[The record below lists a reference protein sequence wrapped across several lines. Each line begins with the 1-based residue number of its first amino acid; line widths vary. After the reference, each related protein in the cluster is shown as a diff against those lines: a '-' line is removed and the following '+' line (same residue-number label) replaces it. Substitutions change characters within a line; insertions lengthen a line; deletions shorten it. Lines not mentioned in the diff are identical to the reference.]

1 MDEFYDEK
9 PVVMFYL
16 LKNRIDDCI
25 KNDLDLDN
33 VMESIFTAYFDGE
46 LTSSQYSNLISKII

>member
-1 MDEFYDEK
+1 MNEFHDET
-9 PVVMFYL
+9 PVIMFYL

-33 VMESIFTAYFDGE
+33 VMESIFSAYFDGE

>member
-1 MDEFYDEK
+1 MNEFYDET
-9 PVVMFYL
+9 PVIMFYL

-33 VMESIFTAYFDGE
+33 VMESIFSAYFDGE
-46 LTSSQYSNLISKII
+46 LTSSQYSNLISKIS

>member
-1 MDEFYDEK
+1 MNEFYDEK